1 MQTTDATLVEL
12 DGGLMTVTLN
22 RPKRKNAINAD
33 NWADLGV
40 VLTEAEMNPEVRAV
54 VLTGADGNFSAGA
67 DLAGDGPNTG
77 MTGRGV
83 QPILAEMRI
92 VGDLIG
98 RLQKLP
104 KPTIAAVDGVAVGV
118 GLGLVLACDLVLA
131 SDRAR
136 FSQIFVKRGL
146 ALDGGTSWTLP
157 HQIGLRRAK
166 QMAFFGDQ
174 IDAATALEWGL
185 VNEVVAPDELPGLAA
200 DWGQRLATGP
210 TIAISLIKK
219 LLDGANEASF
229 DSTIEDEAR
238 AQHIAFTTKDMREG
252 MKSFLEKR
260 DPVFEGR

>member
-1 MQTTDATLVEL
+1 
-12 DGGLMTVTLN
+12 
-22 RPKRKNAINAD
+22 
-33 NWADLGV
+33 
-40 VLTEAEMNPEVRAV
+40 
-54 VLTGADGNFSAGA
+54 
-67 DLAGDGPNTG
+67 

-92 VGDLIG
+92 VGDLIA

-131 SDRAR
+131 TDRAR

-157 HQIGLRRAK
+157 HQVGLRRAK

-185 VNEVVAPDELPGLAA
+185 VNEVVAPDELPAITTE
-200 DWGQRLATGP
+200 WGQRLATGP

-229 DSTIEDEAR
+229 DATIEAEAR

-252 MKSFLEKR
+252 MTSFLEKR